1 MMRVRLACGALAFG
15 LSGFATAQ
23 IPPPGAT
30 PPQAAQAAPVN
41 RQCVS
46 VQRRVAKEERA
57 LALASE
63 SISTNRRARE
73 GCPNKSTC
81 SRYDDA
87 IKAMEARKA
96 RHDTRLTKFKIEADK
111 VCKAG

>member
-1 MMRVRLACGALAFG
+1 MIRVRLACAALALLLPELAG
-15 LSGFATAQ
+15 AQ

-30 PPQAAQAAPVN
+30 TPQAASAAPVN
-41 RQCVS
+41 RKCVS

-57 LALASE
+57 LAVASE

-81 SRYDDA
+81 TRYDDA